1 MPGESGVSMRAFRI
15 LKTLAPG
22 RRVCAPLAIFALG
35 AALAVLALSCTKP
48 KAPSEPRTPREIE
61 IPAYLKDTVGEL
73 ARFAGREEIPVQGYG
88 FVTGLDGTGTKAMP
102 PGIRQQILEMMRRN
116 KVDKAEEI
124 ITSPDT
130 AVVMVSGWMP
140 PGISRGELFDLEV
153 RAIPTTD
160 TVSLEGGFLLE
171 CELTRVVSARGVEQK
186 SEPLALGRG
195 SIFVSPFGGEGR
207 EAKKASDPRVGRVLA
222 GGKAL
227 KTRHFR
233 LALLTPSVRSA
244 DQIVRLVNARFPGA
258 ARGTEDPG
266 RVDLE
271 TPRGFVNA
279 KAHFLDLVGAL
290 YLRETPDARDQRI
303 GLLIDTLQTG
313 KDMDRVALCLEAF
326 GASVGPRLHALAES
340 ESAAVR
346 FYVART
352 LAGLQDAFA
361 VHVLERIVT
370 DDGSEFQEAAA
381 EALGEIHSGVGLGV
395 LGRALNAKSARV
407 RVAAWQ
413 AMARLA
419 PRTFVARHYQN
430 KFTLSV
436 VATRADPFVYIART
450 LKPQIAIFGDA
461 KVLPPVLA
469 ETPRV
474 TATAV
479 AGAEKVRLISR
490 RHGQDLHIEAPL
502 DLKGLV
508 EKMASP
514 LPTEETPKVPPVEG
528 LDLAYGDVVGLIHE
542 MSRKHALSAPVM
554 LQPLGI
560 KVMGDRP
567 VARPITTEA
576 EAPK

>member
-1 MPGESGVSMRAFRI
+1 MRAFRL

-22 RRVCAPLAIFALG
+22 RRVCAALAVFALG
-35 AALAVLALSCTKP
+35 AALVVLALSCTKA
-48 KAPSEPRTPREIE
+48 KTPSEPRTPRDVET
-61 IPAYLKDTVGEL
+61 PAYLKDTIGEL
-73 ARFAGREEIPVQGYG
+73 ARFSGREDIPVQGYG

-102 PGIRQQILEMMRRN
+102 PGIRQQVLEMMRRN

-140 PGISRGELFDLEV
+140 PGINRGELFDLEV
-153 RAIPTTD
+153 HAIPTTD
-160 TVSLEGGFLLE
+160 TASLEGGFLLE
-171 CELTRVVSARGVEQK
+171 CELTRVLSARGVEQR

-195 SIFVSPFGGEGR
+195 SIFVSPFAGEGGP
-207 EAKKASDPRVGRVLA
+207 KKTGDPRVGRVLA

-233 LALLTPSVRSA
+233 LVLLTPSVRSA

-258 ARGTEDPG
+258 AKGSEDPG

-271 TPRGFVNA
+271 TPREFVNS
-279 KAHFLDLVGAL
+279 KAHFLDLVGAV
-290 YLRETPDARDQRI
+290 YLRETPDARDQRVQ
-303 GLLIDTLQTG
+303 LLIDALESG

-326 GASVGPRLHALAES
+326 GSSVAPRLHALAEG
-340 ESAAVR
+340 EGAAVR
-346 FYVART
+346 FYAART

-361 VHVLERIVT
+361 VHILERIAT
-370 DDGSEFQEAAA
+370 DDTSELQEAAA
-381 EALGEIHSGVGLGV
+381 EALGGIRSGVGLGV
-395 LGRALNAKSARV
+395 LGRALGAKSARV

-419 PRTFVARHYQN
+419 PRTFVARN
-430 KFTLSV
+430 FEDKFALNV
-436 VATRADPFVYIART
+436 VTTRAEPFVYIART
-450 LKPQIAIFGDA
+450 LKPQITLFGDV

-474 TATAV
+474 TASAV
-479 AGAEKVRLISR
+479 PGAEQIRLISR
-490 RHGQDLHIEAPL
+490 RHGRDVHVEAPL
-502 DLKGLV
+502 DLKGLI

-514 LPTEETPKVPPVEG
+514 LPGEDEAAKPPRTEG
-528 LDLAYGDVVGLIHE
+528 LDLGYSDVVGLVHE
-542 MSRKHALSAPVM
+542 ISRKHALSAPVV

-560 KVMGDRP
+560 KVLGDRP
-567 VARPITTEA
+567 VARPISPQD